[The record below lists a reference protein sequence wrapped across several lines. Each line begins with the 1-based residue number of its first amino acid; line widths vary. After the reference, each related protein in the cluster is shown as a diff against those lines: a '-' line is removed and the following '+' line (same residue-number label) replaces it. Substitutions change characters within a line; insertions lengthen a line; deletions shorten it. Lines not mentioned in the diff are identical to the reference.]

1 MEVDGGGDG
10 GGSGGGG
17 GGGEGGSGVS
27 MEMEK
32 KNMPEGEPK
41 IKRRMKTP
49 SQLEILE
56 KTYAMETYPSEALRA
71 ELSVK
76 LGLTDRQLQMW
87 FCHRR
92 LKDRKLPTEKR
103 QKKSFSPSAAAGP
116 SGGSADEMILDDAD
130 VAKEPGSGL
139 SLFGNMDLLQQQQRV
154 VHKVGSAV
162 PRISSELPSMRR
174 FYEPPLAISEQRAI
188 AFVEA
193 QLGEPLRED
202 GPILGMEFDPLPP
215 GAFGAPIGLSDV
227 LRATRPKNAEVLVV
241 SSVTGVSADR
251 SSAEPKCT
259 CHLEP
264 NALLLVFF
272 VLDLS
277 FQDDEGASRALLE
290 YQFLPEKPSARNDAH
305 ERAGAPHYYGP
316 PTDNQN
322 ARVPLP
328 IGRSLMRS
336 NEQVS
341 SGYTIQSQMPSLLS
355 QQGRQGHH
363 LSPASGEVGI
373 ASRVTPS
380 LNVNTDAHYLV
391 QPLNGLSNHIVT
403 PDRRIIY
410 DEERLERKRKS
421 EEARIAKEVEA
432 HEKRIKKELEK
443 QDILRRKKE
452 EQMRKEMERQD
463 RERRK
468 EEERLLRE
476 KQREEERYQREQR
489 REMERREKFL
499 QKEYIRAEKMRL
511 KEEMRREKEAAKLK
525 AANDRAAARRIA
537 KESTEMIEDER
548 LELMELAALSR
559 GLSSILALDAETL
572 QNLDMFKDKL
582 PEFPPKSANLKRP
595 FRLQPWTDS
604 EENVGCLLMVWRFL
618 INFAD
623 VLGLWPFTLDEFTQ
637 AFHDC
642 AYAWGFDLLTGSATD
657 SSLTWPEVLRQFALS
672 AGFGPKL
679 KKQSMELPHFHD
691 EHEA

>member
-1 MEVDGGGDG
+1 
-10 GGSGGGG
+10 
-17 GGGEGGSGVS
+17 
-27 MEMEK
+27 
-32 KNMPEGEPK
+32 
-41 IKRRMKTP
+41 
-49 SQLEILE
+49 
-56 KTYAMETYPSEALRA
+56 
-71 ELSVK
+71 
-76 LGLTDRQLQMW
+76 
-87 FCHRR
+87 
-92 LKDRKLPTEKR
+92 
-103 QKKSFSPSAAAGP
+103 
-116 SGGSADEMILDDAD
+116 
-130 VAKEPGSGL
+130 
-139 SLFGNMDLLQQQQRV
+139 
-154 VHKVGSAV
+154 
-162 PRISSELPSMRR
+162 
-174 FYEPPLAISEQRAI
+174 
-188 AFVEA
+188 
-193 QLGEPLRED
+193 
-202 GPILGMEFDPLPP
+202 
-215 GAFGAPIGLSDV
+215 
-227 LRATRPKNAEVLVV
+227 
-241 SSVTGVSADR
+241 
-251 SSAEPKCT
+251 
-259 CHLEP
+259 
-264 NALLLVFF
+264 
-272 VLDLS
+272 
-277 FQDDEGASRALLE
+277 
-290 YQFLPEKPSARNDAH
+290 
-305 ERAGAPHYYGP
+305 
-316 PTDNQN
+316 
-322 ARVPLP
+322 
-328 IGRSLMRS
+328 MRS

-341 SGYTIQSQMPSLLS
+341 SGYTLQSQMPSLLP

-373 ASRVTPS
+373 ASRVTPL

-443 QDILRRKKE
+443 QDILREKKE

-548 LELMELAALSR
+548 LELMELAALTR

-572 QNLDMFKDKL
+572 QNIDMFKDKL

-604 EENVGCLLMVWRFL
+604 EENVGCLLMDPRL
-618 INFAD
+618 LGEIHIALLRSIIKDIED
-623 VLGLWPFTLDEFTQ
+623 VARTATTGLVANQNPAVMPGGGHPEIVEGR
-637 AFHDC
+637 H
-642 AYAWGFDLLTGSATD
+642 LTP
-657 SSLTWPEVLRQFALS
+657 LTWPEVLRQFALS

-679 KKQSMELPHFHD
+679 KKRSMELPHFHD